1 MSNRSNLSR
10 PLSAKETKRGNE
22 SSISVHFMDGFIL
35 GTDLNHGWLDGV
47 VGMRGLN
54 SELKIRS
61 VLLSLVVLLVQVVRG
76 ICMAGCM

>member
-1 MSNRSNLSR
+1 MSNRSNRSR

-47 VGMRGLN
+47 VGMRG
-54 SELKIRS
+54 
-61 VLLSLVVLLVQVVRG
+61 
-76 ICMAGCM
+76 A

>member
-1 MSNRSNLSR
+1 
-10 PLSAKETKRGNE
+10 
-22 SSISVHFMDGFIL
+22 MDGFIL

-47 VGMRGLN
+47 VGMRGGLN
-54 SELKIRS
+54 SEFKIRS